1 MKGIQTQNSEYV
13 LCVKS
18 SFVQLLH
25 QAFTLCPFVF
35 QDIAN
40 AWKGLEFAEKGFEE
54 WLLSELQR

>member
-1 MKGIQTQNSEYV
+1 MDKNCIHWKENLIFCWLLWSLIVLKKTNFFQT
-13 LCVKS
+13 L
-18 SFVQLLH
+18 
-25 QAFTLCPFVF
+25 